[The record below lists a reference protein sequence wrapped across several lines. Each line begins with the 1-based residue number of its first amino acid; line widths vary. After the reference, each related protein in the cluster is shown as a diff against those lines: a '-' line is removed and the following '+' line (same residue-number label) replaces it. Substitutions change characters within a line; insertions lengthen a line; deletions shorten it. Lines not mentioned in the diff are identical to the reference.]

1 MKWSASQKDWLEVDQ
16 TEVVHDSLDPEWEHK
31 FSVVL
36 NFGQILCLRFEV
48 LDYDTDGSS
57 QLIGFYETTL
67 SGLIKQREVG
77 QNALQGPHKGK
88 PGFLTIVAQER
99 AAAQTQVN
107 FGLRVSGLPERI
119 SIVSCNLA
127 TTYFMEI
134 WKGQPER

>member
-1 MKWSASQKDWLEVDQ
+1 MKWSAGQKDWLEVDQ

-88 PGFLTIVAQER
+88 KAGFLTIVAQER
-99 AAAQTQVN
+99 AAAQTHVD
-107 FGLRVSGLPERI
+107 FGLHVSGLPERLRI
-119 SIVSCNLA
+119 LSCNLA

-134 WKGQPER
+134 WKG